1 MRSAIGQ
8 LSTDKNEDDDD
19 NNNND
24 EGGEDTI
31 LGMAVSLIYRAL
43 LRRQL
48 HSLRDGMRQRRWN
61 SNNNKPEPVTPARD
75 IPTPNNT
82 TTNSSTNVPLYLRLG
97 PVTRAVQAYGRA
109 GKKRPWLTQFLTF
122 LTIYSVADV
131 NAQRIGGKEY
141 EPERTARAVTI
152 GGLSAVPI
160 YESYLWLN
168 RTFVYRSRVLSVAAQ
183 IAFAQA
189 VFTPLFN
196 AYFFGM
202 QALLAGDTAAEVW
215 DRIRRTVPRTVVDSC
230 KLWPFVNVINFS
242 VMPVEFRG
250 VFAGVVA
257 MGWQTYLTWVNRQ
270 AEEEEDRARAGAG
283 AGAGAGERRSAIGL
297 GTAALSVSLAAALY
311 ISYLYATDTRSSYHQ
326 WLVPPLLRAVYS
338 DAEDAHHI
346 GLVALKVLRELGLN
360 PRERP
365 ARSGVVPEPSDLAVT
380 VFDQAVANP
389 IAISAGLDKDA
400 DIPDALFDL
409 GAGIVEVGGCTP
421 HAQSGNP
428 RPRSWRVPAVEG
440 LVNRNGLNSRGADA
454 MAARLRDRVRRF
466 ALGLGLTEQEVL
478 DGEGVDV
485 PPGSLLPGRL
495 LAVQVAKQKE
505 TDERDVEA
513 VARDYVYCVNRL
525 APYADV
531 LVVNVSSPNTP
542 GLRDLQAAGPLG
554 RILGAV
560 VEEAGRADRKV
571 KPRVMVKVSPDEDE
585 DAQMEGIVRAVYLS
599 GVDGVIVGNTT
610 KRRAGLVAQGV
621 RLTAR
626 EQQAL
631 AETGGFSGPAMFART
646 LDLVGRY
653 RKLLDGAALQAAEGG
668 GGKEGEEPKQKVIF
682 ATGGIKNGEQALQV
696 LNAGASVAM
705 IYTSMV
711 YGGAGT
717 VTRIK
722 GEMRS
727 ALADGRSEE
736 KA

>member
-1 MRSAIGQ
+1 MYITQNHNR
-8 LSTDKNEDDDD
+8 ND
-19 NNNND
+19 NNNDDDGHNI
-24 EGGEDTI
+24 T
-31 LGMAVSLIYRAL
+31 LGMAASPVYRAI
-43 LRRQL
+43 LRRPI

-61 SNNNKPEPVTPARD
+61 SNKNNNNNNNKPEPVAPA
-75 IPTPNNT
+75 PTPET
-82 TTNSSTNVPLYLRLG
+82 TASTTDVPFYLRLG
-97 PVTRAVQAYGRA
+97 PVTRAAQAYGRA
-109 GKKRPWLTQFLTF
+109 GRRRPWLTQFLTF

-152 GGLSAVPI
+152 GGISAVPI

-168 RTFVYRSRVLSVAAQ
+168 RTFVYRSRVLSIAAQ
-183 IAFAQA
+183 IVFAQA

-202 QALLAGDTAAEVW
+202 QALLAGDTLAGTW
-215 DRIRRTVPRTVVDSC
+215 DRIKRTVPKTMVNSC

-257 MGWQTYLTWVNRQ
+257 MGWQTYLTWLNRQ
-270 AEEEEDRARAGAG
+270 AEEEEDRARK
-283 AGAGAGERRSAIGL
+283 STIGF
-297 GTAALSVSLAAALY
+297 GTAALSVSLAATLY

-326 WLVPPLLRAVYS
+326 WLVPPLLRAIYS

-346 GLVALKVLRELGLN
+346 GLVALKFLRELGLN

-365 ARSGVVPEPSDLAVT
+365 ARAGVVPEPSDLAVT
-380 VFDQAVANP
+380 VFDRAIANP

-421 HAQSGNP
+421 RPQDGNP

-454 MAARLRDRVRRF
+454 MAARLRDRARRF
-466 ALGLGLTEQEVL
+466 ARALGLTERQVL

-560 VEEAGRADRKV
+560 VEEARRTDRRV

-585 DAQMEGIVRAVYLS
+585 DAQVEGIVQAVYLS

-610 KRRAGLVAQGV
+610 KRRAGLVPQGV
-621 RLTAR
+621 RLNAR

-631 AETGGFSGPAMFART
+631 AETGGFSGPAMFSRT
-646 LDLVGRY
+646 LDLVARY
-653 RKLLDGAALQAAEGG
+653 RKLLDGAALQAAD
-668 GGKEGEEPKQKVIF
+668 GKEEPPKQKVIF
-682 ATGGIKNGEQALQV
+682 ATGGIKNGEQALKV

-727 ALADGRSEE
+727 ALTDGKTEE